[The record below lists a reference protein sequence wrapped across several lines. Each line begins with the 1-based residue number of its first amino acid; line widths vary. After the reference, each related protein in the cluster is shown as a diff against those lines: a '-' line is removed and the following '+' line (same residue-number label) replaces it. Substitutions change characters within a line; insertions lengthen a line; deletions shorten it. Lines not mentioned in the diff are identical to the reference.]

1 MFWDAEMTNVV
12 SSLSVECSRISYCLV
27 NIIILDKLLNG
38 EIFWSPETGDL
49 LQLVSVVVRRRVL
62 TNEHFKLLRKNYVVN
77 SF

>member
-12 SSLSVECSRISYCLV
+12 ISLSVECSRFSYCLV
-27 NIIILDKLLNG
+27 NIPILDKLLNG